1 MPSQESN
8 EELIIVGIGASA
20 GGFEALQQ
28 FVQNI
33 QEQSQLSYII
43 AQHLDPNHPTMLVK
57 LLSRSCK
64 IPISEAEDGKP
75 VEANQI
81 YICPPG
87 KNITIQEGNLI
98 KLTDTR
104 TRIYPKP
111 SINIF
116 FTSLAKQLET
126 KAVGIILSGSGSD
139 GVEGISAIKDAGGF
153 TMVQTEKSA
162 KYPSMP
168 RAAIDTGCVDL
179 VLEPFQ
185 MARDLPKIINT
196 PQALEE
202 AKELPK
208 NIDRVF
214 DLLLEETEIDFSDYK
229 LSTVHRRLERR
240 MSANRVHNIHD
251 YVDVLV
257 KSSQEISLLCKDL
270 LVIVTSFF
278 RDKEAFE
285 ALKEQIES
293 TIISKK
299 ERSLYKVWVPGCA
312 TGEEAYSIA
321 IILNEIF
328 TEKGLNLKLQ
338 IFATDIS
345 DDAIEKAR
353 RASYTREDILHLE
366 ESIITRYFTKRDG
379 LYTLNKTLRDA
390 IIFSKHDIIK
400 DPPFLK
406 VDLISCRNLL
416 IYFNNT
422 LQERIFN
429 IFAYSLNEQ
438 GLLFLGKS
446 ENTSLLEAQFMTLDS
461 KWKIFKRTSDVT
473 TTNINSFNYY
483 PKRYLNKGYEA
494 LISSPAKKLNKK
506 EIIDDLIQ
514 ENIKTLS
521 ENIII
526 LDHKNAMVYSHGDI
540 EQYIQFPKGVFSNDI
555 FELIDDR
562 FRLTV
567 RTLLS
572 KSKRETTTIMQK
584 VPVDI
589 FNEEVTK
596 AVNVIALPI
605 TVGTMEGGTALLFID
620 GMDNFNPLR
629 DEPTLV
635 HTTNTKE
642 LEYELT
648 QTKERLQT
656 VIEELETSN
665 EELQSTNEELQS
677 SNEELQSVN
686 EELQTSNEELQS
698 SNEEL
703 STVNDELGA
712 KSLELKHTS
721 QDLVNMFDSLE
732 FASVLLDKQLR
743 IKRYTPQM
751 KQIFDIQITDINH
764 VITTVECYLDIP
776 NLRKHLLGAMQQ
788 GTQYQN
794 EIEYEGHYYHMNIT
808 PNKDENSEVY
818 GAILSFYD
826 KTALHQKE
834 LQLIETQKVIKERK
848 ERLKKILDGTDNIL
862 VLQNKTCEIIYI
874 NQQFFKF
881 FTEYKNIEAFKKEHT
896 SLFELFDNE
905 GETDINKSFFK
916 RNIPQKL
923 GESLQHQV
931 KIKRDN
937 RTYHFRV
944 TFSPVNLE
952 LGHEEF
958 VVTLSNITELE
969 EEMAKN
975 IKQERL
981 LQQQAKMASMGE
993 MIGNIAHQWRQ
1004 PLNALSTL
1012 NTLLRLEY
1020 EEEGHLSKK
1029 QIEEYQEQANYFIQ
1043 KMSTTIDDFRNF
1055 FLPSHKKRVAFNLK
1069 ESIEQMATF
1078 LKESYDLHQIKL
1090 IVNVD
1095 EKIELNSYQ
1104 NEFEQVLLNIL
1115 NNAKD
1120 AHIIN
1125 TTEKPMVT
1133 INFCDEQERICLS
1146 IQDNAGGID
1155 EKIIDKVFEP
1165 YFSTKFEDEGT
1176 GIGLYM
1182 SKMIIEQ
1189 SMDGKLSIENI
1200 DEGVVVTIY
1209 LPKEEK

>member
-1 MPSQESN
+1 MSNQESN

-64 IPISEAEDGKP
+64 IPISEAEDGKR
-75 VEANQI
+75 VEANEI

-98 KLTDTR
+98 KLTDTK
-104 TRIYPKP
+104 TRVYPKP

-116 FTSLAKQLET
+116 FTSLSKQLET
-126 KAVGIILSGSGSD
+126 KAVGIILSGTGSD
-139 GVEGISAIKDAGGF
+139 GAEGISAIKDAGGF

-168 RAAIDTGCVDL
+168 RAVIDTGSVDL

-185 MARDLPKIINT
+185 MAKDLPKIINT

-240 MSANRVHNIHD
+240 MNANRVHNIHD
-251 YVDVLV
+251 YVDILV
-257 KSSQEISLLCKDL
+257 KRSQEISLLRKDL

-285 ALKEQIES
+285 ALKEQIEA

-321 IILNEIF
+321 MVLNDIL

-353 RASYTREDILHLE
+353 RASYTREDILHLD
-366 ESIITRYFTKRDG
+366 ESIISRYFTRRDG
-379 LYTLNKTLRDA
+379 LYTLNKSLRDT
-390 IIFSKHDIIK
+390 IIFSKHDIVK

-416 IYFNNT
+416 IYFNNA

-446 ENTSLLEAQFMTLDS
+446 ENTSLLEAQFITLDS
-461 KWKIFKRTSDVT
+461 KWKIFKRTTDVT
-473 TTNINSFNYY
+473 KTNVNNFNYY
-483 PKRYLNKGYEA
+483 PKRYLNKGYDA
-494 LISSPAKKLNKK
+494 LTSSPAKKLNKK

-589 FNEEVTK
+589 VNEEVTK

-620 GMDNFNPLR
+620 GMDNFNPFR
-629 DEPTLV
+629 DEPALV

-751 KQIFDIQITDINH
+751 KEIFDIQITDINH

-776 NLRKHLLGAMQQ
+776 NLRKHLLGTMQQ

-794 EIEYEGHYYHMNIT
+794 EIEYEGYYYHMSIT
-808 PNKDENSEVY
+808 PNKDENAEVY

-826 KTALHQKE
+826 KTTLHQKE
-834 LQLIETQKVIKERK
+834 LELIKTQQLIKERK

-862 VLQNKTCEIIYI
+862 VLQNKACEIIYI
-874 NQQFFKF
+874 NQQFFNF
-881 FTEYKNIEAFKKEHT
+881 FTEYKNIEEFKQEHT
-896 SLFELFDNE
+896 SLFELFDHDAKTNI
-905 GETDINKSFFK
+905 DKSFFK
-916 RNIPQKL
+916 QNMPQKL
-923 GESLQHQV
+923 GERLEHKVQ
-931 KIKRDN
+931 IKRNN
-937 RTYHFRV
+937 RIYHFRV
-944 TFSPVNLE
+944 NISPANLE
-952 LGHEEF
+952 IGNEEF
-958 VVTLSNITELE
+958 VVTLSNVTELE

-975 IKQERL
+975 IQQERL

-1004 PLNALSTL
+1004 PLNSLSTL
-1012 NTLLRLEY
+1012 NTVLGLDF
-1020 EEEGHLSKK
+1020 EENESLSKK
-1029 QIEEYQEQANYFIQ
+1029 QLEEYQEQANYFIQ
-1043 KMSTTIDDFRNF
+1043 KMSSTIDDFRNF
-1055 FLPSHKKRVAFNLK
+1055 FLPSHKTRVAFNLK

-1133 INFCDEQERICLS
+1133 IDFCDEQERICLS

-1189 SMDGKLSIENI
+1189 SMNGKLNIENV